1 MRITSPPA
9 FIKLRRIRV
18 ISTRKST
25 PNLSRLIRLL
35 NLHNH
40 TISTSN
46 HDKNSKR
53 DKQSMHPK
61 HNFLPKMT
69 LTIIHMIMHPQPS
82 RQRNRQRSKANTSGE
97 GKQIFENRHC
107 FSEDKGNDAQAES
120 AGEPGYPVDEGVGLE
135 VLGVAEQAHEDVFG
149 GDVEVEACAD
159 D

>member
-35 NLHNH
+35 NLHHN
-40 TISTSN
+40 TISTSH
-46 HDKNSKR
+46 HDKNAQR
-53 DKQSMHPK
+53 DKQRMHPK
-61 HNFLPKMT
+61 HNFLSKMT
-69 LTIIHMIMHPQPS
+69 LAIIHMIMHPQPS

-97 GKQIFENRHC
+97 GKQIFKDRNC
-107 FSEDKGNDAQAES
+107 FSEDKGDDAEAKC

-135 VLGVAEQAHEDVFG
+135 VVRVAEEAHEDVFG
-149 GDVEVEACAD
+149 GDVEVEAGAD